1 MFIFSLLQVIQ
12 YTFTEMFEKYQP
24 MMKNLAYSILKDHQ
38 LAEDAVQES
47 FLSLL
52 KNMDKI
58 DNIHSDRCKNYIY
71 TITKNK
77 SFSMRKKQ
85 KKQNCVQ
92 FYDTEELNHIEG
104 ELDVNAF
111 CDAFGFSENITEALS
126 SLDSV
131 DQDIIVYKYGAGYS
145 GKEIAKMLGKEPDY
159 VYKRL
164 QRAMKKLQKIL

>member
-12 YTFTEMFEKYQP
+12 DAFTEMFEKYHL
-24 MMKNLAYSILKDHQ
+24 MMKNLAYSILKDYQ

-47 FLSLL
+47 LLSLS

-58 DNIHSDRCKNYIY
+58 DNIHSDRSKNYIY

-77 SFSMRKKQ
+77 SLSMLKKQ
-85 KKQNCVQ
+85 KSENSVQ

-104 ELDVNAF
+104 ELDINAF
-111 CDAFGFSENITEALS
+111 CDDFGFSEKVAEALS
-126 SLDSV
+126 GLDAV
-131 DQDIIVYKYGAGYS
+131 DRDIIVYRFGAGYS

-164 QRAMKKLQKIL
+164 QRAMKKLQKVL